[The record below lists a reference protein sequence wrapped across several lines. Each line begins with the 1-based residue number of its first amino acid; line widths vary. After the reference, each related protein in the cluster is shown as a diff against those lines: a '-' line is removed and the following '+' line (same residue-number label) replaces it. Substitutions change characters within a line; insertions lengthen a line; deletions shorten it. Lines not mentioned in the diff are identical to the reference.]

1 MCAPPPPQPA
11 RRRHA
16 LQRRQQYRVGT
27 PAPPKQPH
35 PASLAACSC
44 HPEPCQGTCKEEGGG
59 GGGRRVFQRA
69 ASSQRAQQTAAC
81 TRCRAGGGAS
91 AFNPNRLPHT
101 PAHGRIVSNVFSPLV
116 LLHLHVGLL
125 GLRHRLLRARQRLVR
140 SGQPRLL
147 RARVLLG
154 LGHLAPHLGTR
165 VGEAQQRGLTD

>member
-59 GGGRRVFQRA
+59 GGVGGCFSELRAPSVHSRPQRA
-69 ASSQRAQQTAAC
+69 HV
-81 TRCRAGGGAS
+81 AGPEGGLRPSTPTGSLTPPPTGAS
-91 AFNPNRLPHT
+91 YPMCSHHLSSSIFTLAFWASATASCAPGSAWCAAASRACCAPACCLAWATLLPT
-101 PAHGRIVSNVFSPLV
+101 W
-116 LLHLHVGLL
+116 
-125 GLRHRLLRARQRLVR
+125 AR
-140 SGQPRLL
+140 
-147 RARVLLG
+147 G
-154 LGHLAPHLGTR
+154 LGRHSSAG
-165 VGEAQQRGLTD
+165 